1 MLVLSFFGSLFF
13 GALFFGALF
22 FGALFFGDL
31 FLWCA
36 AAAALF
42 EGFRDDLPLFSRAVA
57 TAGCSF
63 RELSRRLA
71 ALFEGCGHKS
81 GIMKFVDNI
90 SL

>member
-1 MLVLSFFGSLFF
+1 MLVLGFFGSLLFGALFF

-22 FGALFFGDL
+22 FGALF
-31 FLWCA
+31 LWCA
-36 AAAALF
+36 AASALF
-42 EGFRDDLPLFSRAVA
+42 EASGDGLILFSRAFA

-63 RELSRRLA
+63 RGLSRRLA